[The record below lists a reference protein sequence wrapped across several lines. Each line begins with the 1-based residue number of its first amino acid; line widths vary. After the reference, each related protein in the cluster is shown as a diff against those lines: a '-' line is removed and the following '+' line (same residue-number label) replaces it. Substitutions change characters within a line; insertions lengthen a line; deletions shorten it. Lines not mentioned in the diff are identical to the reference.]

1 MIQLDSK
8 IRRRFDFPVE
18 REAITNPSGKD
29 TGYDMIYRTDTG
41 TNLGVVSRDYKLI
54 RHAEVIDE
62 VLGLFQRKRL
72 PEIEPLD
79 VIVSAQGARLFAS
92 FKINK
97 EADLGVALKSRNNV
111 GDIISPG
118 FMITNSYDRTIRFTL
133 ETFVFRLVCS
143 NGMIAKEE
151 LFKQSQLHRRKLNIV
166 ETVER
171 FIETFERFDDTIIP
185 QLASMTERD
194 VTPGRLEKELNSVP
208 GWVQNE
214 TIEYLE
220 KGGWIN
226 LEESGK
232 EIELVKKMSLWELL
246 NGFTFVLSHSGS
258 VSPERRLETTRLI
271 SERFWAA

>member
-62 VLGLFQRKRL
+62 VFGLFQRKRL
-72 PEIEPLD
+72 PKIEPLD

-151 LFKQSQLHRRKLNIV
+151 LFKQSQIHRHKLNIV

-171 FIETFERFDDTIIP
+171 FIETLERFDDTIIP

-246 NGFTFVLSHSGS
+246 NGFTFVLSHSES